1 MALDTK
7 SFPPCNFLVSF
18 TTDIVYL
25 GTFEKQLDLAA
36 FKLCLLEFDE
46 NLLSVS
52 HIRFK
57 ILSLRSVWGLF
68 RGPAAVSWSLGS
80 EVAWCKVTALDCEAT
95 GCVMDLGSCLLSYT
109 ELNCRKTDIK
119 LIRTFLVSE
128 YVERSSLSRAMCWLV
143 PLAPAGAG
151 HFLCLC
157 RKKNHHREHEGRFLR
172 AQRIP
177 RWHPMRGKDSQ

>member
-25 GTFEKQLDLAA
+25 GTFEKQLDLVA

-57 ILSLRSVWGLF
+57 ILSHRSVLGLF
-68 RGPAAVSWSLGS
+68 RGPATVSWSLGS
-80 EVAWCKVTALDCEAT
+80 EVASCKVTALYCEAT
-95 GCVMDLGSCLLSYT
+95 GCVMDLGSCLLSCAV
-109 ELNCRKTDIK
+109 LNCQKIDIK
-119 LIRTFLVSE
+119 LIWTFLVSE
-128 YVERSSLSRAMCWLV
+128 YLECSSLSRAMCWLV

-151 HFLCLC
+151 HLLHTLCLC
-157 RKKNHHREHEGRFLR
+157 RKKITTENMKRDF
-172 AQRIP
+172 
-177 RWHPMRGKDSQ
+177 